1 MADPISNPFR
11 GGHPVQRWFFR
22 VAATNLFPHLEERPL
37 RPLLAFSLAIVC
49 CAFAAAGPQ
58 SAPQTIPIHDPVTPF
73 LMFEGQAQQAMDFY
87 TRVIPESEI
96 LDVARYG
103 PGGPGPEGTVF
114 IASMSLRGQ
123 TVLVSDSYISHD
135 FTFTPSFSLF
145 VTCEDQAEIERLT
158 VALGEDGKTLMPL
171 ANYGFSQQFAW
182 VEDRFGVSWQLN
194 LP

>member
-1 MADPISNPFR
+1 MAPTNPF
-11 GGHPVQRWFFR
+11 PK
-22 VAATNLFPHLEERPL
+22 LEERPL
-37 RPLLAFSLAIVC
+37 RPLIAFSLAIVC
-49 CAFAAAGPQ
+49 GAFAAAGPQ
-58 SAPQTIPIHDPVTPF
+58 SPPQTIPIPDPVTPF

-103 PGGPGPEGTVF
+103 PTGPGPEGTIF

-145 VTCEDQAEIERLT
+145 VACEDQAEIERLT
-158 VALGEDGKTLMPL
+158 AALGEGGRTLMPL
-171 ANYGFSQQFAW
+171 DNYGFSQQFAW